1 MKRDR
6 LQILHDVLSAIQEK
20 GPEAKPTHVLYKANL
35 SHKVLTEYMEEVL
48 SQNLAQEKE
57 VDGKKTYSLTEK
69 GFKFLQD
76 FQVVQN
82 FLESYG
88 L

>member
-6 LQILHDVLSAIQEK
+6 IQILHDVLLAIQQK
-20 GPEAKPTHVLYKANL
+20 GPEAKPTHILYKANL
-35 SHKVLTEYMEEVL
+35 SHKVLSEYL
-48 SQNLAQEKE
+48 SETLEQGLIEEKE
-57 VDGKKTYSLTEK
+57 DDGKKTYSLTEK
-69 GFKFLQD
+69 GYKFLQD
-76 FQVVQN
+76 FKVIEN